1 MSQKNKNEEILK
13 TYTPVTIFIIAT
25 FILRLYEVSEGTNLI
40 ISVFLSMISFMV
52 KSAMLKEKFG
62 KYEGRKKIAFQSG
75 LLTIIFI
82 VIFLNGFLHW
92 YKIWHIDVRITI
104 YFILMLIYLVLLFR
118 AVHILK
124 ATRVELENKNIKKK
138 K

>member
-25 FILRLYEVSEGTNLI
+25 FFLRLYEVSEGTNLI

-75 LLTIIFI
+75 LLTIVFV

-104 YFILMLIYLVLLFR
+104 YFILMLIYLILLFR

-124 ATRVELENKNIKKK
+124 ATRVELENKKKE
-138 K
+138 